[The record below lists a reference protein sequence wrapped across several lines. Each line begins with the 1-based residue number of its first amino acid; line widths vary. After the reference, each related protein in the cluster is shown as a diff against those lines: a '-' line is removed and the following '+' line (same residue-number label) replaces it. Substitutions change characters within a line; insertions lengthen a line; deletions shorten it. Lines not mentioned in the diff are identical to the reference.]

1 MQRRTVDWLFLS
13 ANHIR
18 QPFITD
24 FLHLPL
30 PLPSLR
36 PRPFCSQL
44 VKGHRAFRAAHALPR
59 LPRSGQG
66 RRRSSVIPWPVP
78 KHVGWAVLLGCRGT
92 GTSILVVSIVG
103 SGLIKAMAPA
113 EILNGK
119 EISAQIRARLKNQVT
134 QLKEEVPG
142 FIPGL
147 AILQIGNRDDSNLY
161 IKVKLKA
168 AEEIGIKA
176 THIKLPRTTTESE
189 VIKYVTSLN
198 EDSTIHGFLV
208 QLPFDSENS
217 INTEEV
223 INAIAPEKDVDGLTN
238 ISAGKL
244 ARGDLNDCFIPCTPK
259 GCLELI
265 KETGVPIAGRH
276 AVVVGRSKIV
286 GAPMHDLLL
295 WNNATVTT
303 CHSKTANLN
312 EEVNKGDIL
321 VVATGQPEMVKG
333 EWIKPGAIVIDCGIN
348 YVPDDK
354 TNGRKVVGDVAY
366 DEAKERASFITP
378 VPGGVGPMTVAM
390 LMQVLVNKS
399 FCKSSEKLI
408 EITPTPLG
416 EGKSTTTIGLVQAL
430 GAHLYQNVFACVRQ
444 PSQGPTFGIKGG
456 AAGGGYSQVIPME
469 EFNLHLTG
477 DIHAITAAN
486 NLVAAAIDARIFHEL
501 TQTDKALFNRL
512 VPSVNGVR
520 KFSDI
525 QIRRLKSTVESAKRF
540 LEKFK
545 PGKWMIEYNNLNLK
559 TPVPSDIDI
568 SRSCKL
574 KPIGKLA
581 REIGLLSEE
590 VELYGETKAKVLLS
604 ALERLRHRPDGKYV
618 VVTGCL
624 SAIVLD
630 TNDRFLRKITIGQAP
645 TEKGHTRTAQFDIS
659 VASEIMAVLAL
670 TTSLEDMRERLGKMV
685 VASSKKG
692 EPVSAE
698 DLGVSGALTVLM
710 KDAIK
715 PNLMQTLEGTPVFVH
730 AGPFANIAHGN
741 SSILADR
748 IALKLVGPE
757 GFVVTEAGFGA
768 DIGMEKF
775 FNIKCRYSGLRPH
788 VVVLVATVRAL
799 KMHGGGPTVT
809 AGLPLPKAY
818 IEENLELVE
827 KGFSNLKK
835 QIENARMFG
844 IPVVV
849 AVNAF
854 KTDTE
859 AELDLISRLS
869 REHGAFDAVKCTHW
883 AEGGKGALA
892 LAQAVQRAAQAPSSF
907 QLLYDLKLPVEDKIR
922 IIAQKIYGADDIELL
937 PEAQHKAEVY
947 TKQGFG
953 NLPICMAKT
962 HLSLSHNPEQKGVPT
977 GFVLPI
983 RDIRASVGA
992 GFLYPLVGTI
1002 LIHLQEATLKVWP
1015 VSIQA
1020 HWELGSIRKP
1030 REVSPCPETN
1040 SRSFPGSHFQP

>member
-1 MQRRTVDWLFLS
+1 MR
-13 ANHIR
+13 
-18 QPFITD
+18 
-24 FLHLPL
+24 
-30 PLPSLR
+30 
-36 PRPFCSQL
+36 
-44 VKGHRAFRAAHALPR
+44 HRVCGGEKR
-59 LPRSGQG
+59 
-66 RRRSSVIPWPVP
+66 
-78 KHVGWAVLLGCRGT
+78 HVGWVVLLGCRGS

-119 EISAQIRARLKNQVT
+119 EISAGVQWRNLGSLHAPP
-134 QLKEEVPG
+134 PG
-142 FIPGL
+142 FTPFSCLSLSDRL
-147 AILQIGNRDDSNLY
+147 AIYLLLMSILQ
-161 IKVKLKA
+161 
-168 AEEIGIKA
+168 IGIKA

-189 VIKYVTSLN
+189 VIKYITSLN
-198 EDSTIHGFLV
+198 EDSTVHGFLV
-208 QLPFDSENS
+208 QLPLDSENS

-223 INAIAPEKDVDGLTN
+223 INAIAPEKDVDGLTSIN
-238 ISAGKL
+238 AGKL

-265 KETGVPIAGRH
+265 KEAGVPIAGRH

-303 CHSKTANLN
+303 CHSKTTNLD

-348 YVPDDK
+348 YVPDNK
-354 TNGRKVVGDVAY
+354 KPNGRKVVGDVAY

-390 LMQVLVNKS
+390 LI
-399 FCKSSEKLI
+399 FYKSSENAKRFLEKFKPGKWMIQYNNLNLKTPVPSDIDISRSCKPKPIGKLAREI
-408 EITPTPLG
+408 GLLSEEVELYGETKAKVLLSALERLKHRPDGKYVVVTGITPTPLG

-444 PSQGPTFGIKGG
+444 PSQGPTFGIKGTSETG
-456 AAGGGYSQVIPME
+456 PW
-469 EFNLHLTG
+469 FNLHLTG

-525 QIRRLKSTVESAKRF
+525 QIRRLKRLGIEKTDPTTLTDEEINRF
-540 LEKFK
+540 ARL
-545 PGKWMIEYNNLNLK
+545 
-559 TPVPSDIDI
+559 DID
-568 SRSCKL
+568 
-574 KPIGKLA
+574 P
-581 REIGLLSEE
+581 
-590 VELYGETKAKVLLS
+590 ETITWQ
-604 ALERLRHRPDGKYV
+604 R
-618 VVTGCL
+618 
-624 SAIVLD
+624 VLD

-670 TTSLEDMRERLGKMV
+670 TTSLEDMRDRLGKMV

-741 SSILADR
+741 SSIIADR

-775 FNIKCRYSGLRPH
+775 FNIKCRYSSLCPH

-799 KMHGGGPTVT
+799 KMHGGGPMVT

-859 AELDLISRLS
+859 AELDLIGRLS

-1002 LIHLQEATLKVWP
+1002 IIHLQEATLKVWP

-1020 HWELGSIRKP
+1020 RWELGSISKA
-1030 REVSPCPETN
+1030 REVSPCPEDLKLIVEVSPEVIFSLN
-1040 SRSFPGSHFQP
+1040 SHHV